1 MKILDLKLRAFGPF
15 LDEQHIDFTKLN
27 DKGMFLINGPT
38 GSGKTSLF
46 DAIVFALYGKGSG
59 KDRNEPKSLRSDYAK
74 EGEETYVELLFEANG
89 ETYKIRRLPAYERKA
104 KKGDGYTEQPA
115 RVELYMPD
123 GTVISKLKEVD
134 NKIVNEILFINREQF
149 KNIALLAQGEFSEL
163 VTASSTERANI
174 LEHIFQKEIYDEFQN
189 KVTEL
194 KNAVEEEKNKVIA
207 SINTLINKVDGK
219 ENIVGYKEALE
230 DPSNIATFIT
240 NVKEVIKNLEEE
252 MNEKQQERKVA
263 QEKYDTSK
271 TRLGVIQSNN
281 KQIQSYL
288 NALKNLEELKEQEKT
303 MEELKL
309 WLEVEREIEALRPSF
324 KYVDSLNTSIKNNE
338 EEMKTASVALLKL
351 KDVKTDLEEKKTK
364 FEEYQKKNITL
375 TNVFANLNHIL
386 EDRKTLSSERNS
398 LNKLELDYQ
407 DKYQN
412 YKRKE
417 SEFIDLKNRF
427 FASSAYNLAREL
439 NEGKPCPVC
448 GSIHHPSIAKKS
460 DPVSEEEYKKA
471 DEKFT
476 SLMKELHEKKNAL
489 EKAKAT
495 FKTKENDLI
504 DTLKKNDFQ
513 DADAETVYSDK
524 LDKKISAVS
533 DELNDVT
540 KFIKEYESKEKQVSN
555 NESKFNQVCESA
567 KKSIVN
573 SEEELKKVTKE
584 LDDKLNA
591 NSHIKTKEDYFTKI
605 KETTSKLSIDK
616 AEKELEEFNSKKV
629 SFKAIIESTPEELKE
644 KKKVDEATLVEEV
657 NVNRANFDALS
668 KEENALNNKMLN
680 LSKDVTSIEEAYEE
694 CKDVIHKFT
703 SITELYKTSSG
714 NNRVHLNF
722 KLYILADYFD
732 KIIVHANKRL
742 SRISGGRYRLTR
754 NKKVSGNALQ
764 GLDLNVYDIQTGKER
779 TASSLSGGEKFV
791 TALSLA
797 LGMSDMIE
805 TNHALIQVESIFIDE
820 GFGSLSEDY
829 LDTAMDALETLRDD
843 NKTVAIISHVEKLKE
858 YIPYGLEIKRADVG
872 SKVVYKTNI

>member
-59 KDRNEPKSLRSDYAK
+59 KDRNDAKSLRSDYAK

-89 ETYKIRRLPAYERKA
+89 KTYKIRRLPAYERKA

-163 VTASSTERANI
+163 VTASSTDRADI
-174 LEHIFQKEIYDEFQN
+174 LEHIFQKEIYDEFQK
-189 KVTEL
+189 KVGEL
-194 KNAVEEEKNKVIA
+194 KNAAEEEKNKVIA

-230 DPSNIATFIT
+230 DPSNIAIFIT

-252 MNEKQQERKVA
+252 INEKQQERKVA

-309 WLEVEREIEALRPSF
+309 WLEVEREIEALRPLF

-351 KDVKTDLEEKKTK
+351 KDVKKDLEEKKTK

-375 TNVFANLNHIL
+375 TNVLANLNHIL
-386 EDRKTLSSERNS
+386 EDRKTLSLERNS

-476 SLMKELHEKKNAL
+476 SLTKELHEKKNAL
-489 EKAKAT
+489 EKAKAA

-555 NESKFNQVCESA
+555 DESKFNQVCESA

-591 NSHIKTKEDYFTKI
+591 NAHIKTKEDYFTKI

-703 SITELYKTSSG
+703 SITELYKTSSS

-754 NKKVSGNALQ
+754 NKKFSGNALQ